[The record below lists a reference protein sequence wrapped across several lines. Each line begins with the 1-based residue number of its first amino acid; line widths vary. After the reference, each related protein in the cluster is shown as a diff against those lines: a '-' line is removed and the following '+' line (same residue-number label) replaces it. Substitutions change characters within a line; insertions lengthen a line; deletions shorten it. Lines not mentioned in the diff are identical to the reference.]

1 MFEDHYVLH
10 SFLMILFLFINLGK
24 TQDDVKEKVD
34 AKKLEV
40 EVEELV

>member
-1 MFEDHYVLH
+1 MFEDQCVLH
-10 SFLMILFLFINLGK
+10 SSLMILFLFINLGK
-24 TQDDVKEKVD
+24 TQDNVKEKVD